1 MKNVEDN
8 VIEDQIN
15 IYIQT
20 TGANRGQIVEDE
32 ATFEDWF
39 VNDEFNDKNVSE
51 DSKKYIDDLLKTAML
66 TSELISEKNES
77 KKIAKVST
85 QKSRFQNYRR

>member
-1 MKNVEDN
+1 M
-8 VIEDQIN
+8 
-15 IYIQT
+15 YIQT
-20 TGANRGQIVEDE
+20 TGTNKGQIVEDE

-51 DSKKYIDDLLKTAML
+51 DSEKYIDDLLKTAML

-85 QKSRFQNYRR
+85 QKSRF